1 MDELEWWDI
10 QLNMKDESSRVL
22 LIKLF
27 RTIKQTFEN
36 LYKVKR
42 STFDSAIEDLESVI
56 PEYEKRIV
64 PFLQSEL
71 ISLRK
76 GIENIGTCD
85 REFILRL
92 EYALYIY
99 EPEIDCVYPGSSR
112 DTIITFF
119 NMINEEIK
127 RLSML
132 NNMYLIAEKNTKR
145 DTNGFTVIEAS
156 DDWRD

>member
-1 MDELEWWDI
+1 MDELEWWGI
-10 QLNMKDESSRVL
+10 ELNMKDESSNVL

-42 STFDSAIEDLESVI
+42 STFDSAIEDLESAI

-76 GIENIGTCD
+76 EIKNIGICD

-99 EPEIDCVYPGSSR
+99 EPEIDCVYPESSR

-145 DTNGFTVIEAS
+145 DVNGFTVIEAS

>member
-56 PEYEKRIV
+56 PEYEK
-64 PFLQSEL
+64 EL
-71 ISLRK
+71 YHFYRV
-76 GIENIGTCD
+76 N
-85 REFILRL
+85 
-92 EYALYIY
+92 
-99 EPEIDCVYPGSSR
+99 
-112 DTIITFF
+112 
-119 NMINEEIK
+119 
-127 RLSML
+127 
-132 NNMYLIAEKNTKR
+132 
-145 DTNGFTVIEAS
+145 
-156 DDWRD
+156 